1 MSIRSLT
8 TGWMV
13 PITKSKK
20 GKSKRFG
27 WGKRKFICLKYL

>member
-13 PITKSKK
+13 PITKTVKK
-20 GKSKRFG
+20 GKARDLDG
-27 WGKRKFICLKYL
+27 GKGSSFV